1 MNLFDAHEVY
11 LPPAP
16 FAGAFGHGP
25 PLDSPALIQD
35 VRRSFRLNW
44 FKRPAEEVQREI
56 NMYDAAIAY
65 LDAELNRLLVALEA
79 RGALDNTIVIVT
91 ADHGEQFGEHGLFLH
106 ANSLYQP
113 LLHVPLVIRFP
124 PRVPMGRR
132 IQARVTLRDL
142 PATVMDLLARQ
153 ATQELPGQS
162 LARHWTEA
170 ASSEALANVAIA
182 DVRYADWADSRPWY
196 PVAKGDMSSLTDDH
210 YHYIRNGDGSEELY
224 AIGEDPDERH
234 DLSKRDDS
242 QRLLERYRKA
252 LHASLGTDRAQ

>member
-1 MNLFDAHEVY
+1 
-11 LPPAP
+11 
-16 FAGAFGHGP
+16 
-25 PLDSPALIQD
+25 
-35 VRRSFRLNW
+35 
-44 FKRPAEEVQREI
+44 
-56 NMYDAAIAY
+56 MYDAAIAY

-242 QRLLERYRKA
+242 QRLLEQYRKA